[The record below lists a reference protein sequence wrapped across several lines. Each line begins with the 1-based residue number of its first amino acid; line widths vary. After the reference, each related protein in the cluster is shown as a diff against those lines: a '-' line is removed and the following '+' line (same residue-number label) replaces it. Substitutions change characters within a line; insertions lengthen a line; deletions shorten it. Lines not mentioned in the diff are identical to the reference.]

1 MEDVIKIN
9 DTTVTLTGVINGL
22 QSAVNSSQEMLR
34 AHQLQV
40 IGKYFDEDG
49 SAKIKTITTPKGET
63 LHLPLI
69 SLIPHNTLLMDEVE
83 LSFEANIDGTE
94 QNPILCNNNEDTL
107 DKVNYN
113 LSFTKPE
120 NFTTPEKGNRM
131 LVKIKFKASPPAEG
145 FSKTVDEFDQL
156 IKLNKKET

>member
-1 MEDVIKIN
+1 
-9 DTTVTLTGVINGL
+9 
-22 QSAVNSSQEMLR
+22 
-34 AHQLQV
+34 
-40 IGKYFDEDG
+40 
-49 SAKIKTITTPKGET
+49 
-63 LHLPLI
+63 
-69 SLIPHNTLLMDEVE
+69 MDEVE

-120 NFTTPEKGNRM
+120 NFTTPEKNNRM